1 MATEIIDIDSWL
13 ETKSEEL
20 QEELGREAT
29 AEELKL
35 FLDYGVIDNG

>member
-13 ETKSEEL
+13 ESKSEEL

>member
-1 MATEIIDIDSWL
+1 MTTQIIDIDSWL

-20 QEELGREAT
+20 EEELGREAT

-35 FLDYGVIDNG
+35 FLDYGVVDNG